1 MGLYLKSILMYI
13 KSDMEYKLS
22 FVLTMLG
29 STISTFL
36 SVMGTIFLIQKFG
49 PVRRMDIK

>member
-29 STISTFL
+29 SAISTFL
-36 SVMGTIFLIQKFG
+36 SVMGTIFLIKKFG
-49 PVRRMDIK
+49 PIRWMDNK